1 MGCGASSAAKKAA
14 GPEQAATKCASS
26 ATTAPDPAAPTPSKQ
41 VLTETAKLTA
51 EKSKSEDDVP
61 TREPSDQGEQKQ
73 EPGTAPV
80 GSAED
85 SKDSKKESV
94 EEATPEEL
102 AGAATKLQSMQ
113 RGKQA
118 RAEVEKMKEA
128 KQKDAAEPSGSTGG
142 PKENSAEGSKV
153 KTEAVEEATPEELA
167 GAATKLQSM
176 QRGKHAR
183 AEVEKMKAANAE
195 GQTMGKTDAE
205 LETAAAPKQ
214 DSVPAE
220 EAKKEAVEE
229 ATPEELA
236 GAATKLQS
244 MQRGKQAR
252 AEVDK
257 MKAAKEE
264 GESKT
269 AEAEAKDGGPERAEK
284 PDPAA

>member
-128 KQKDAAEPSGSTGG
+128 KQKDAAE
-142 PKENSAEGSKV
+142 
-153 KTEAVEEATPEELA
+153 
-167 GAATKLQSM
+167 
-176 QRGKHAR
+176 
-183 AEVEKMKAANAE
+183 
-195 GQTMGKTDAE
+195 GKTDAE